1 MLKTMLS
8 PTCACQADTADW
20 NVHHNED
27 KLGRMSKDPVSRKL
41 TAILYADVAGY
52 SRLTEAD
59 ELGAHRRVMSALDF
73 ATESIKASG
82 GTVLRYAGDAILA
95 EFPSVVATANAS
107 VAIQNELHARNKD
120 VPDHQRVNLRIGI
133 NLGEVLEDRGEIFGD
148 GVNLAARLEAAAP
161 PGGICVSATVRDQIV
176 GKVDAEFEDGG
187 LQEFKNIAR
196 PVHVY
201 HWPSASESTGQ
212 YGGTVSNAP
221 ATELVLPDKPSIAV
235 LPFDNMSTD
244 PEQDFFAEGISEDI
258 ITELSKFRSLFVIAR
273 NSSFA
278 FKGQSTDVK
287 EVSSKLGVR
296 YVVEGSVRRA
306 GNRVRITSQLIDA
319 IDDKHLWAE
328 RYDRDLEDIF
338 AVQDEVT
345 HAIVSTIEPHLA
357 STERQRARR
366 KPTDSLGAWEC
377 YQRGQ
382 WHLYQYQPDDVTE
395 ALQLQERAI
404 ALDPTFA
411 SAYAG
416 LALALYYHV
425 VLGFASDRDAEM
437 ARALDAGKTAVRL
450 DENDPFAHVA
460 LGRVHTVHAQHDAAI
475 ANCDIAISITPSYAN
490 AHFGRAHSLWMS
502 GRAEEAIL
510 SHDEAMRLSP
520 RDPLM
525 WAFMASKAIALIML
539 GRFEEG
545 LDWAHKAQRQPNTAL
560 WAFLPE
566 ASALALLDRI
576 DEARAAL
583 DRAKE
588 LQREVSVRFVDTVLP
603 VTDTSYRELFVGGLV
618 KAGMPE
624 ET

>member
-1 MLKTMLS
+1 MS
-8 PTCACQADTADW
+8 
-20 NVHHNED
+20 ED
-27 KLGRMSKDPVSRKL
+27 AVSRKL
-41 TAILYADVAGY
+41 TAILYADVVGY

-120 VPDHQRVNLRIGI
+120 IPEKQRVSLRIGI

-201 HWPSASESTGQ
+201 HWPSASHTSTRDE
-212 YGGTVSNAP
+212 TAAASSPSVDLA
-221 ATELVLPDKPSIAV
+221 LPDKPSIAV

-244 PEQDFFAEGISEDI
+244 TEQGFFADGISEDI

-278 FKGQSTDVK
+278 FKGQPIDVK
-287 EVSSKLGVR
+287 EVSRKLGVR
-296 YVVEGSVRRA
+296 YVVEGSVRRS
-306 GNRVRITSQLIDA
+306 GNRVRVTAQLIDA
-319 IDDKHLWAE
+319 VDDMHLWAE
-328 RYDRDLEDIF
+328 RYDRELEDIF

-345 HAIVSTIEPHLA
+345 NAIVSTIEPELA

-366 KPTDSLGAWEC
+366 KPTGNLGAWES
-377 YQRGQ
+377 YQRGL
-382 WHLYQYQPDDVTE
+382 WHLHQYQSGDLAQGIE
-395 ALQLQERAI
+395 LLERAI
-404 ALDPTFA
+404 ELDSTFS

-416 LALALYYHV
+416 LAMALYYHV
-425 VLGFASDRDAEM
+425 ILGFADDREAEM
-437 ARALDAGKTAVRL
+437 ARAMEAGKTAVKL
-450 DENDPFAHVA
+450 DEGDSTAHVA
-460 LGRVHTVHAQHDAAI
+460 LGRVYTLHRDHAAAI
-475 ANCDIAISITPSYAN
+475 EQCDKAISLTPSKAN

-502 GRAEEAIL
+502 GRAEEAIV

-520 RDPLM
+520 RDPIM
-525 WAFMASKAIALIML
+525 WAFMASKAIALIL
-539 GRFEEG
+539 LERYEEG
-545 LDWAHKAQRQPNTAL
+545 LDWALKAQRQPNSAL
-560 WAFLPE
+560 WAYLPE
-566 ASALALLDRI
+566 ASVLALLGRT

-583 DRAKE
+583 DRARDLK
-588 LQREVSVRFVDTVLP
+588 REVSVEFVDNVLP
-603 VTDTSYRELFVGGLV
+603 ITDAKYRELFVGGLV
-618 KAGMPE
+618 EAGMPE
-624 ET
+624 KS